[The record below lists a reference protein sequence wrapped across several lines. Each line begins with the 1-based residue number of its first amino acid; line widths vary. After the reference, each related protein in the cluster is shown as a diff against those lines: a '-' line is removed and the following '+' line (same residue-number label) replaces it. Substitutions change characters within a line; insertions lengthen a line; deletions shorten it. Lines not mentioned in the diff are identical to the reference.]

1 MERGKD
7 RMEKANFFK
16 PKAGQ
21 SKADLRQAELPESLQ
36 KQLIA
41 LTKRSNSP
49 IRELNMETIQT
60 LKESGYLGKSLM
72 KCIVYNV
79 ALRFRFI

>member
-1 MERGKD
+1 MDRGKD

-21 SKADLRQAELPESLQ
+21 SKAELRQAELPDSLQ

-60 LKESGYLGKSLM
+60 LKESGYLGKSEGKLVTYM
-72 KCIVYNV
+72 
-79 ALRFRFI
+79 

>member
-1 MERGKD
+1 
-7 RMEKANFFK
+7 MEKTKERPAGNANFFRGK
-16 PKAGQ
+16 GSP

-49 IRELNMETIQT
+49 IRELNMETINT
-60 LKESGYLGKSLM
+60 LKESGYLGIFCEFSIDLS
-72 KCIVYNV
+72 Y
-79 ALRFRFI
+79 